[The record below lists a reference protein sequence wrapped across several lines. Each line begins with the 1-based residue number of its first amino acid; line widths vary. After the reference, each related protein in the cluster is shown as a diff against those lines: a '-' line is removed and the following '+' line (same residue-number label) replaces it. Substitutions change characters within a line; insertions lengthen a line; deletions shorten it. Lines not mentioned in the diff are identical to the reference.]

1 LINYFNLVCINLILK
16 KYDVKMEKNAQNL
29 YGNKTFW
36 INKRIFDIVLSLLL
50 LPLFFTIGII
60 LLFFNLFFNQGRLFF
75 IQKRM
80 GKNCEVFFAIKFRT
94 MTNVKEITRK
104 CDDPIE
110 TNRIT
115 PLGKVL
121 RKTRID
127 ELPQILNVLKGD
139 MSLIGPRPDYYIHA
153 LEYLKNV
160 EGYRERHAIRPGITG
175 LSQIRL
181 GYVETVEATSKK
193 TSIDNYYIQ
202 NLSYIIEL
210 KIILNT
216 ILIIIRGLG
225 K

>member
-1 LINYFNLVCINLILK
+1 MQYSNHSY
-16 KYDVKMEKNAQNL
+16 A
-29 YGNKTFW
+29 NKLFW
-36 INKRIFDIVLSLLL
+36 INKRIFDIILSSLL
-50 LPLFFTIGII
+50 LPLLFAIGII
-60 LLFFNLFFNQGRLFF
+60 LSVFNLFFNQGRLLF

-80 GKNCEVFFAIKFRT
+80 GKNCEFFFAIKFRT
-94 MTNVKEITRK
+94 MTSVKEITRK
-104 CDDPIE
+104 YDDPIE

-121 RKTRID
+121 RKMRID
-127 ELPQILNVLKGD
+127 ELPQILNVLVGD
-139 MSLIGPRPDYYIHA
+139 MSLIGPRPDYYVHA
-153 LEYLKNV
+153 LEYLENV

-181 GYVETVEATSKK
+181 GYVETLEAISKK

-210 KIILNT
+210 KIILST

>member
-1 LINYFNLVCINLILK
+1 
-16 KYDVKMEKNAQNL
+16 MEKNSQNL
-29 YGNKTFW
+29 YGNKLFW

-50 LPLFFTIGII
+50 LPLFFTIVIC
-60 LLFFNLFFNQGRLFF
+60 LLVFNLFFNQGKLFF

-80 GKNCEVFFAIKFRT
+80 GKNCEVFVAIKFRT
-94 MTNVKEITRK
+94 MAHVKEITRK

-139 MSLIGPRPDYYIHA
+139 MSLIGPRPDYYVHA

-181 GYVETVEATSKK
+181 GYVETLEATSKK
-193 TSIDNYYIQ
+193 TSIDNYYIK

-216 ILIIIRGLG
+216 ILIIMRGLG